1 MTKKDITTDDSMSRD
16 IYTGETEL
24 TEMGNPGNEMGNPG
38 NEMENLRN
46 EMENLKNEMGNLRNE
61 MGNLRN
67 EMGNTRR
74 RMSRLRDG
82 IGCRRYG
89 LLLAT
94 LLLVVATPLF
104 ATGDEEAAYA
114 PALTSIQLGQSTLK
128 LMGYG
133 QSSYAVT
140 RSGGKSENALT
151 MQRFILMADARI
163 TKEISFWLM
172 YDFST
177 GKMHEYYAQ
186 YAFSPALKVRVGQY
200 KQPFTME
207 SLLPPTLISNIN
219 MDESVAYMAG
229 IAGDPCFGIG
239 RVGRDMGV
247 MLTGD
252 LWIKEGRPRVNY
264 SIGVF
269 NGAGMN
275 QKENNNQ
282 KDIIGQLNFMLWKK
296 TTFSGSFI
304 LGTAQAQ
311 APSPFNCFAQG
322 DNYRRNRFSIG
333 ADHKNRVLNFRSEAM
348 WGNDGGAKS
357 MGWYANAEFHLTG
370 KLDLVANYDY
380 LKRNRDIDATATHN
394 WIGGLQYWLYKQ
406 CCIRSQYVFKNRKS
420 GEISRSWVTQFQI
433 AF

>member
-1 MTKKDITTDDSMSRD
+1 MNNSMGRDSN
-16 IYTGETEL
+16 TEDREQ
-24 TEMGNPGNEMGNPG
+24 TN
-38 NEMENLRN
+38 
-46 EMENLKNEMGNLRNE
+46 MGNLRDSIDCLGGETDNLVNNQITEWWNKGNE
-61 MGNLRN
+61 TGNPR
-67 EMGNTRR
+67 G
-74 RMSRLRDG
+74 RMSRLGDE
-82 IGCRRYG
+82 IGCPRYG
-89 LLLAT
+89 LLLVA
-94 LLLVVATPLF
+94 LLLFITSPLF
-104 ATGDEEAAYA
+104 AIGEEEAAYA
-114 PALTSIQLGQSTLK
+114 PALPAVQLGQSTLK

-133 QSSYAVT
+133 QSSYSVT
-140 RSGGKSENALT
+140 RSEGKSENALT

-186 YAFSPALKVRVGQY
+186 YAFSPALKVRIGQY

-252 LWIKEGRPRVNY
+252 LWIKDGRPRVNY

-282 KDIIGQLNFMLWKK
+282 KDVIGQLNFMPWKK

-311 APSPFNCFAQG
+311 APSPFHRFAQG
-322 DNYRRNRFSIG
+322 DNYRRNRFSVG
-333 ADHKNRVLNFRSEAM
+333 ADHKNRVVNLRSEAM

-357 MGWYANAEFHLTG
+357 MGWYANAEFHLTR

-380 LKRNRDIDATATHN
+380 LKRNKDIDTTATHN

-406 CCIRSQYVFKNRKS
+406 CCIRSQYVFKDRKS